1 MCGLSFSYNTDD
13 KGEPFGQ
20 IEPVKV
26 NVSNQ

>member
-13 KGEPFGQ
+13 KGVPFGQ

>member
-26 NVSNQ
+26 KVSNQ

>member
-1 MCGLSFSYNTDD
+1 MCVLSFSYNTND

-26 NVSNQ
+26 KVSNQ